1 MRVLVVAP
9 YPPRRCGIGAY
20 ARDQVEDLRS
30 EGHDVTVLS
39 PPDGAGENRAP
50 FLGGG
55 AFVRAARIGGRFDR
69 IAVHFQPALYYR
81 PRAPVSKIWTS
92 LALLLLTLR
101 RRQLELIVHE
111 ADPPVRRRPDYLI
124 LGLAFRSCRRVSFH
138 TEAEWRALERDYG
151 VRVRGRVVPH
161 ALSPSVRPSRED
173 ARRALGLPARERIFV
188 CPGFLQSSKGFDRA
202 VDAFAAMDGVGPA
215 RLPTG
220 DGEGASLYVV
230 GSVRERTP
238 ENETYA
244 RELRERCARVRGVTF
259 VEEYVEDEQFDR
271 WVAAADRVVLPYR
284 RSWSSGVLARAQALG
299 TPAIV
304 ADVGGLAEQAGERDV
319 VFNDDGGLAW
329 AMREAAGRG
338 HDEPPITRH
347 RPHESEWDPFYEPP
361 TAPEERGKG
370 RRMLLLLI
378 LVSVLLAALAQL
390 TLKHGMNQVSRE
402 GAIPLS
408 LSRPGE
414 TVRRVASNV
423 SVWIGLG
430 MFGLS
435 AAIWIIVLSRT
446 SLSFAYPFAS
456 LTYVLILL
464 FDRLVLKDQVPLM
477 RWSGV
482 ALIVSGILLV
492 SRTPHT

>member
-1 MRVLVVAP
+1 M
-9 YPPRRCGIGAY
+9 
-20 ARDQVEDLRS
+20 
-30 EGHDVTVLS
+30 
-39 PPDGAGENRAP
+39 
-50 FLGGG
+50 
-55 AFVRAARIGGRFDR
+55 
-69 IAVHFQPALYYR
+69 
-81 PRAPVSKIWTS
+81 
-92 LALLLLTLR
+92 
-101 RRQLELIVHE
+101 
-111 ADPPVRRRPDYLI
+111 
-124 LGLAFRSCRRVSFH
+124 
-138 TEAEWRALERDYG
+138 
-151 VRVRGRVVPH
+151 
-161 ALSPSVRPSRED
+161 
-173 ARRALGLPARERIFV
+173 

-215 RLPTG
+215 RLPAG

-319 VFNDDGGLAW
+319 VFNHDGGLAR
-329 AMREAAGRG
+329 AMREAAGRSYDG
-338 HDEPPITRH
+338 DSGGLRGDHAGPRQDSSPPPEAPITRH
-347 RPHESEWDPFYEPP
+347 RPHESEWDPYYEPP

-402 GAIPLS
+402 GAVPLS

-464 FDRLVLKDQVPLM
+464 FDRFVLKDQVPLM

-482 ALIVSGILLV
+482 ALIVSGILLI